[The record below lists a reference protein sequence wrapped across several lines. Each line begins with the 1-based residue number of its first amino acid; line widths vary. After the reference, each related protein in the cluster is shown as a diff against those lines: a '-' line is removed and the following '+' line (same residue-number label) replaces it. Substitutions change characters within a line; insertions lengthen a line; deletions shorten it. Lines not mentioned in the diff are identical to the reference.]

1 VPQFRLD
8 SVRAVHPAPSN
19 GAAWQT
25 YAAMDEHE
33 DEPELAGYVPHDERP
48 LHSRRRTLIF
58 RVVVIIGVLSLI
70 LPGFVTSLS
79 VASATANRSCAIWV
93 HYAAPD
99 AAGSEARFE
108 VFGPGGIGWECY
120 SVGAFG
126 GDRHVVSLG
135 LIPGEPRLPVHTLD
149 T

>member
-1 VPQFRLD
+1 MND
-8 SVRAVHPAPSN
+8 
-19 GAAWQT
+19 
-25 YAAMDEHE
+25 HE

-48 LHSRRRTLIF
+48 LHGWPRTLIF
-58 RVVVIIGVLSLI
+58 RFIVVVGVLSLI
-70 LPGFVTSLS
+70 LPGIVTSAS
-79 VASATANRSCAIWV
+79 VATAAANRSCAIWV

-108 VFGPGGIGWECY
+108 LFGPGGIGWECY

-135 LIPGEPRLPVHTLD
+135 LIPGEPRLPGHTLNA
-149 T
+149 